1 MILLLFI
8 DDPRS
13 ILWNLPRLAAIL
25 LNRNQFG
32 TIWYYHRQNC
42 RLLCFLIKNIKSF
55 TKRLNKISAN
65 IDPCGTFLGIP
76 RYKLKVAPIFTRCG
90 KRFVNLSL

>member
-1 MILLLFI
+1 M
-8 DDPRS
+8 
-13 ILWNLPRLAAIL
+13 
-25 LNRNQFG
+25 
-32 TIWYYHRQNC
+32 
-42 RLLCFLIKNIKSF
+42 
-55 TKRLNKISAN
+55 KRLNKISAN